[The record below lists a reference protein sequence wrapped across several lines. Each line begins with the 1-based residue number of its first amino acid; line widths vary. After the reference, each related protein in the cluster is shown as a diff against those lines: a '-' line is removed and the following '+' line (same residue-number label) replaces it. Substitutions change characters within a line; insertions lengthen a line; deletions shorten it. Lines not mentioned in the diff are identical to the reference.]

1 MNCGYNDDTNGNGI
15 FMGFLLVKENRINYN
30 QEVSSNQTKI
40 KQNGEYNMNERQKR
54 FLAVVTISLLLIAT
68 VGTLASCS
76 GNTPVIENENNI
88 SGTVDEREQAS
99 EYGDEGNPIGDTQD
113 ETGQEAVGQE
123 QTDNTQNVNGEQE
136 QDGAPKQTHL
146 TESRSD
152 DDYFYIIFNYNEN
165 GIRIKST
172 YYTYDDV
179 LLSIS
184 EYDEQ
189 GRLLKASK
197 YEENGDLSEYEI
209 YEYEDDDT
217 FSIRWYDAHGNLTR
231 TYDHNG

>member
-1 MNCGYNDDTNGNGI
+1 
-15 FMGFLLVKENRINYN
+15 
-30 QEVSSNQTKI
+30 
-40 KQNGEYNMNERQKR
+40 MNERQKR
-54 FLAVVTISLLLIAT
+54 FLAVTISLLLIAT

-76 GNTPVIENENNI
+76 GNTPVIEDENAI
-88 SGTVDEREQAS
+88 SKTVDEEEQAS
-99 EYGDEGNPIGDTQD
+99 EYGDEGNPIADTQD
-113 ETGQEAVGQE
+113 ETGQEAVGQD
-123 QTDNTQNVNGEQE
+123 QTDNAQNVNGEQE
-136 QDGAPKQTHL
+136 QDGPPKQTHL

-172 YYTYDDV
+172 NYTYDDV

-231 TYDHNG
+231 TYEHNR